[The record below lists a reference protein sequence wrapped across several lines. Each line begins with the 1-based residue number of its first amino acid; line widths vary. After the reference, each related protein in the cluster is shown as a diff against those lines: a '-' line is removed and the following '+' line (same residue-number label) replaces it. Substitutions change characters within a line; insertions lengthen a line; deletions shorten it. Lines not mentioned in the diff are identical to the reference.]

1 MYTRIL
7 EKTIKDNLF
16 KGKILILYGAR
27 QVGKTTLIRKIY
39 DEYSK
44 SKIILSGDNPTVQEN
59 LKNRDPITL
68 HQYFNNSSLL
78 IIDEAQ
84 AIENI
89 GRIIKTYHDVYKDVQ
104 IILTGSSS
112 FDLSNKI
119 REPLTGR
126 SREYIMYPLSVQEIV
141 NTDGLHVY
149 KSREENFFRFG
160 YYPGIINEGEDTI
173 KQDLKMLENNTFY
186 KDILALENIK
196 KPKILQDIIRFLAFN
211 LGSVVTSSNI
221 SREIG
226 ATIKTV
232 ERYTDILEKMFVIK
246 KLYAYSN
253 NKSNE
258 IKKGYKIYFVDIG
271 LRNAIIDS
279 FSLIQNRIDIGQI
292 FENIFVI
299 EKIKNNEYNMQ
310 FANTFFWQG
319 ERGLE
324 VDYLEESNGEIRGYE
339 CKWKNRKSKGVKI
352 FEENYKD
359 RKAKVIM
366 IYKENYLEYLL

>member
-1 MYTRIL
+1 
-7 EKTIKDNLF
+7 
-16 KGKILILYGAR
+16 
-27 QVGKTTLIRKIY
+27 
-39 DEYSK
+39 
-44 SKIILSGDNPTVQEN
+44 
-59 LKNRDPITL
+59 
-68 HQYFNNSSLL
+68 
-78 IIDEAQ
+78 
-84 AIENI
+84 
-89 GRIIKTYHDVYKDVQ
+89 
-104 IILTGSSS
+104 
-112 FDLSNKI
+112 
-119 REPLTGR
+119 
-126 SREYIMYPLSVQEIV
+126 
-141 NTDGLHVY
+141 
-149 KSREENFFRFG
+149 
-160 YYPGIINEGEDTI
+160 
-173 KQDLKMLENNTFY
+173 MLENNTFY